1 MKCSE
6 KCARRDWSERVHYI
20 SIKDRALRHTS
31 ALLRYNARNYVIGTS
46 ARISR
51 YIYKRNKKLVPQE
64 LLSYISTWGFL
75 STLEKYEK
83 HSARGSPHLSRVI
96 KTSRVFI

>member
-1 MKCSE
+1 MHATTSSVR
-6 KCARRDWSERVHYI
+6 ARAFHD
-20 SIKDRALRHTS
+20 TF
-31 ALLRYNARNYVIGTS
+31 
-46 ARISR
+46 
-51 YIYKRNKKLVPQE
+51 YKRNKKHVPQE

-75 STLEKYEK
+75 RTLEKYEK

>member
-1 MKCSE
+1 MHATTSSVR
-6 KCARRDWSERVHYI
+6 ARAFHD
-20 SIKDRALRHTS
+20 TF
-31 ALLRYNARNYVIGTS
+31 
-46 ARISR
+46 
-51 YIYKRNKKLVPQE
+51 YKRNKKLVPQE